1 MLGFSQYSQVS
12 YVAII
17 EQKIRVFLLS
27 VFTVS
32 PRLAGLMQGALN
44 SSGTLQSAVV
54 DSLFALLVQS
64 LKDKNLYEEYLIPS
78 AFIEEINY
86 DFITNEDSRSLEVA
100 EKNFKDTFFRV
111 LKETLS
117 ATKIEATE
125 QDTSPSSAFLTAL
138 LIAGKIRPVVSYTNF
153 KSGFFLEPS
162 TSLLPLEI
170 GKPISS
176 LFQGD
181 VKFDENVF
189 YLETFYRVRGD
200 VAVNLTEDEIKVG
213 QFLSRTELDDYL
225 KENKLEGSNSSNFV
239 KGIRLMMNLTSL
251 VSIVGPVPQ
260 ADLSSNLP
268 AFNKESLQN
277 LPFLNTNFINYLGNT
292 VNFKS
297 VGRNYYNIPKGGYVF
312 DAATIPAAN
321 GSFGQ
326 KKVTADQVT
335 ERLNQ
340 ALTAVSE
347 GSADFSVF
355 ITDGSDDPVSFR
367 ASKAFVS
374 AEETSQSYNVYF
386 PISMS
391 EFVSQ
396 SFNATDVE
404 LANGLA
410 TTTTFNEFFVTTNT
424 LEIIQIITTLVR
436 FFSINPIEFFD
447 AAENSAIKSQNE
459 ALDNMIINLINFDE
473 V

>member
-32 PRLAGLMQGALN
+32 PRLAGLMQGALS

-54 DSLFALLVQS
+54 DSLFALFVQT

-86 DFITNEDSRSLEVA
+86 DFVTNEDSRSLEIA

-111 LKETLS
+111 LKETLN
-117 ATKIEATE
+117 ATEIQAVE

-138 LIAGKIRPVVSYTNF
+138 FIASKVRRIPSYDGDGLFLKPSDNELSSPV
-153 KSGFFLEPS
+153 
-162 TSLLPLEI
+162 TSL
-170 GKPISS
+170 
-176 LFQGD
+176 FDGD
-181 VKFDENVF
+181 VEFDKNVF
-189 YLETFYRVRGD
+189 YLETFYRVKDD
-200 VAVNLTEDEIKVG
+200 VAINLTEEEVKQA
-213 QFLSRTELDDYL
+213 QFMSTVEAAQFNNKKLSGPL
-225 KENKLEGSNSSNFV
+225 NQNFV
-239 KGIRLMMNLTSL
+239 RGIRLMMNLTSL
-251 VSIVGPVPQ
+251 VSILGPVPQ
-260 ADLSSNLP
+260 VSLSSNLP

-297 VGRNYYNIPKGGYVF
+297 VGRNYYSIPKSGYVF
-312 DAATIPAAN
+312 DVSTIPGAS
-321 GSFGQ
+321 GTPGQ
-326 KKVTADQVT
+326 KIVTADQVT
-335 ERLNQ
+335 TRIKQ
-340 ALTAVSE
+340 AFTAIRD
-347 GSADFSVF
+347 GSIDASVF
-355 ITDGSDDPVSFR
+355 VTDGSDDPVSFR

-396 SFNATDVE
+396 NFNPTDVE

-410 TTTTFNEFFVTTNT
+410 STTTFNEFFVTTNT

>member
-1 MLGFSQYSQVS
+1 MS
-12 YVAII
+12 
-17 EQKIRVFLLS
+17 
-27 VFTVS
+27 
-32 PRLAGLMQGALN
+32 
-44 SSGTLQSAVV
+44 
-54 DSLFALLVQS
+54 
-64 LKDKNLYEEYLIPS
+64 
-78 AFIEEINY
+78 
-86 DFITNEDSRSLEVA
+86 
-100 EKNFKDTFFRV
+100 
-111 LKETLS
+111 
-117 ATKIEATE
+117 
-125 QDTSPSSAFLTAL
+125 AL
-138 LIAGKIRPVVSYTNF
+138 LIADKIRPVVSYTNF

-181 VKFDENVF
+181 VEFDENVF
-189 YLETFYRVRGD
+189 YLETFYRVRDD

-251 VSIVGPVPQ
+251 VSILGPVPQ
-260 ADLSSNLP
+260 VSLSSNLP

-297 VGRNYYNIPKGGYVF
+297 EGRNYYSIPKGGYLF
-312 DAATIPAAN
+312 DGIPGGPN
-321 GSFGQ
+321 FGQ
-326 KKVTADQVT
+326 KKVTVTADQVRN
-335 ERLNQ
+335 RLNQ
-340 ALTAVSE
+340 ALTAISE
-347 GSADFSVF
+347 GSIDASVF
-355 ITDGSDDPVSFR
+355 LTDGSDDPVSFR

-396 SFNATDVE
+396 DFKPTDVE

>member
-78 AFIEEINY
+78 VFIEEINY
-86 DFITNEDSRSLEVA
+86 DFVTNEDSRSLEIA

-117 ATKIEATE
+117 ATQIEATE
-125 QDTSPSSAFLTAL
+125 QDASPSSAFLTAL

-181 VKFDENVF
+181 VEFDENVF
-189 YLETFYRVRGD
+189 YLETFYRVRDD

-251 VSIVGPVPQ
+251 VSILGPVPQ
-260 ADLSSNLP
+260 VSLSSNLP

-297 VGRNYYNIPKGGYVF
+297 EGRNYYSIPKGGYLF
-312 DAATIPAAN
+312 DGIPGGPN
-321 GSFGQ
+321 FGQ
-326 KKVTADQVT
+326 KIVTADQV
-335 ERLNQ
+335 RKSLNQ
-340 ALTAVSE
+340 ALTAISE
-347 GSADFSVF
+347 GSIDASVF
-355 ITDGSDDPVSFR
+355 LTDGSDDPVSFR

-396 SFNATDVE
+396 DFKPTDVE

-410 TTTTFNEFFVTTNT
+410 STTTFNEFFVTTNT